1 MTFSIVARCAKTL
14 ALGVAVST
22 AVPAVG
28 NRVPHVEAGVG
39 AIATQ
44 ANTNISYG
52 IKGLRLLKR
61 DCCPQIAL
69 EAMLEED
76 PRRETR
82 QVIII
87 DRKGRV
93 AAFTGKN
100 TVAWKGHFVGRDF
113 AVTGNMLAGK
123 RFLEA
128 MREVFE
134 DSEGD
139 LSERLL
145 KALEAGEEAGGDRRG
160 RLSAAL
166 VMRSKRE
173 KYYPSLNLRVDF
185 SPSPVKELRKIFE
198 NCKRQANNTR

>member
-1 MTFSIVARCAKTL
+1 MTFSIVARCPKTP

-28 NRVPHVEAGVG
+28 NRVPHVQAGVG

-44 ANTNISYG
+44 ASTNINYG
-52 IKGLRLLKR
+52 IKGLKLLKL
-61 DCCPQIAL
+61 DFSPQTAL
-69 EAMLEED
+69 DAMLRED

-87 DRKGRV
+87 DRKGRI
-93 AAFTGKN
+93 AAFTGEK

-113 AVTGNMLAGK
+113 AVAGNMLAGE
-123 RFLEA
+123 RVLEA
-128 MREVFE
+128 MREAFE
-134 DSEGD
+134 NSEGE

-145 KALEAGEEAGGDRRG
+145 KALEAGEEAGGDNRG

-166 VMRSKRE
+166 VVSGKRE
-173 KYYPSLNLRVDF
+173 RPYPSLNLRVDF
-185 SPSPVKELRKIFE
+185 SPNPVKELRKILE
-198 NCKRQANNTR
+198 NCKRQAR